1 MSPLGTSEVMQQQ
14 AQMAYTDI
22 NALSAQNM
30 EGEQGLAKAAE
41 QFESLFIDWVLKSM
55 REANATLAE
64 GSYLSSSEVEMHQQ
78 MLDHQTA
85 MHLSSSGGLGLKNLI
100 MDQLRGGTLNQE
112 SQPVADNQDSPTTI
126 PRSGS

>member
-1 MSPLGTSEVMQQQ
+1 MTPLGAGTMLRDQ

-22 NALSAQNM
+22 GALSAQNT
-30 EGEQGLAKAAE
+30 EGEAGLAKAAE

-85 MHLSSSGGLGLKNLI
+85 MHLSSNGGLGLKALI
-100 MDQLRGGTLNQE
+100 MDQLRGGTGAQE
-112 SQPVADNQDSPTTI
+112 AGAVADTSLQR
-126 PRSGS
+126 RSTAYTES